1 MKSKGA
7 VKFFAIALAVVCLFQ
22 LSFTFVANYYEGKAE
37 SYANGNKEKK
47 RHYLDSLSRKPVYNL
62 LLRKYNFMDVKER
75 KINLGLDLRGGM
87 HVTLAVAMNEFVKQL
102 SGNNDDPA
110 FNKALAKTVEEQ
122 KNSQRNFI
130 DLFYENMRKQN
141 PNVKLA
147 QYFATLENKENI
159 SFSSSNDEVIAFLKK
174 ESQSALERTFN
185 ILRTRIDKF
194 GVTQPNIQPDYDA
207 GRIIVELPGADD
219 PERVRKYLQG
229 SAKLEFYETYTLAE
243 LYPFLQDADKELFAI
258 QEAEKATKGGSS
270 NKADTT
276 TTAKN
281 DLIPTAKKDTTTSAG
296 MPLAGGK
303 KDSLKTAEAKND
315 STRKETP
322 LLTALFAF
330 GLNQDMAQSST
341 VGYVPIADTA
351 KVNKLLAIEAVKNAF
366 PPDVKF
372 AWSAKPMG
380 GQSGELLELT
390 ALKTTGLEGEEA
402 ALTGDVIT
410 DARKDLSQQGA
421 NYEVSMQMNT
431 EGAARWAQITKQNIG
446 KSIAIVLDDQ
456 VFSAPRVNNEIPGGR
471 SQITGNFTANEA
483 NDLANILKAGKL
495 PVRVQIIEEAV
506 VGPSLGQD
514 SINKGLL
521 SLFAGLIAIIIFM
534 VVYYQ
539 RSGWV
544 ANIALLINLFFLIG
558 VLTSLSAALTLPG
571 MAGILLTL
579 AMAVD
584 ANVLIYERIREELA
598 HGKSVKLAV
607 AEGFKNAMASIVD
620 GNLTTLLVG
629 IILLAFGSGPVYGFA
644 VVLVIGILTSMF
656 TSILISRLIFDW
668 LLEKEKK
675 VTFGSM
681 NPLRG
686 INFDFVGKRKY
697 SYIFSGVTILIGIIS
712 LTFHGLN
719 YGVEFK
725 GGQSFVV
732 GFNQAAE
739 LSEVRE
745 NLTKTF
751 EGRTPEVKVFGEATK
766 LNIITDYL
774 VDDNSPN
781 ASEKVKTKL
790 MEGLAQYKGAHI
802 LSSQKVGSS
811 VATDIKNSALSSI
824 IFSLLGIFL
833 YIVIRFKSWQ
843 FAAGATLAL
852 AHDVFFVVSIFS
864 IFKDIMPFSM
874 DIDQAIVAALLTI
887 CGYSINDT
895 VVVFDRIREHLNM
908 NKRAPMIPVIN
919 RAINETL
926 SRTIITSLTVFI
938 AVVILFIFGGQVIKG
953 FAFAMMIGVAL
964 GTYSSI
970 FVATPL
976 AVDFQKKSDLDATT
990 PNPVPAKA

>member
-22 LSFTFVANYYEGKAE
+22 LSFTFVATYYEGKAKD
-37 SYANGNKEKK
+37 YAKGDPEKK
-47 RHYLDSLSRKPVYNL
+47 RYFLDSLSRKPVYNL

-110 FNKALAKTVEEQ
+110 FNKALARTVEDQ

-147 QYFATLENKENI
+147 QYFATLENKDNI
-159 SFSSSNDEVIAFLKK
+159 SFSSSNEEVITFLKG

-243 LYPFLQDADKELFAI
+243 LYPFIQDADKELFAI
-258 QEAEKATKGGSS
+258 QEAEKATKGGT
-270 NKADTT
+270 KTD
-276 TTAKN
+276 TAKT
-281 DLIPTAKKDTTTSAG
+281 DLIPTAKTDTASNTG
-296 MPLAGGK
+296 IPMAGGTN
-303 KDSLKTAEAKND
+303 KDSLSLAQAKAD
-315 STRKETP
+315 SARKETP
-322 LLTALFAF
+322 LLNALFAF

-341 VGYVPIADTA
+341 VGYVPIADTG
-351 KVNKLLAIEAVKNAF
+351 KVMKLLSKDEVRNAF

-372 AWSAKPMG
+372 AWGAKPMG
-380 GQSGELLELT
+380 GQSGELMELT

-410 DARKDLSQQGA
+410 DARKDLSQTGA

-446 KSIAIVLDDQ
+446 KSIAIVLDDL
-456 VFSAPRVNNEIPGGR
+456 VYSAPRVNNEIPGGR
-471 SQITGNFTANEA
+471 SQITGNFTANDA
-483 NDLANILKAGKL
+483 SDLANILKAGKL

-514 SINKGLL
+514 AIN
-521 SLFAGLIAIIIFM
+521 SGLISLLIGLVAIIIFM
-534 VVYYQ
+534 VVYYS

-544 ANIALLINLFFLIG
+544 ANLALIINLFFIIG
-558 VLTSLSAALTLPG
+558 VLTSLQAALTLPG

-584 ANVLIYERIREELA
+584 ANVLIYERIREELKD
-598 HGKSVKLAV
+598 GKGIKLAV
-607 AEGFKNAMASIVD
+607 AEGFKNAMASIID
-620 GNLTTLLVG
+620 ANITTLLVG
-629 IILLAFGSGPVYGFA
+629 IILLTFGSGPIYGFA
-644 VVLVIGILTSMF
+644 VILVIGILTSMF
-656 TSILISRLIFDW
+656 TAILISRLIFEW

-675 VTFGSM
+675 VTFGTM
-681 NPLRG
+681 NLLKG
-686 INFDFVGKRKY
+686 INYDFVGKRKY
-697 SYIFSGVTILIGIIS
+697 SYIFSGAMILIGVVS
-712 LTFHGLN
+712 LFINGLN

-725 GGQSFVV
+725 GGHSFVV
-732 GFNQAAE
+732 GFDQPANITQ
-739 LSEVRE
+739 VRE
-745 NLTKTF
+745 NLTDAF
-751 EGRTPEVKVFGEATK
+751 EGRKPEVKTFGDENK
-766 LNIITDYL
+766 LNITTDYL
-774 VDDNSPN
+774 VDVNTPE
-781 ASEKVKTKL
+781 ASDKVRTKL
-790 MEGLAQYKGAHI
+790 MEGLSQYKGAEI

-811 VATDIKNSALSSI
+811 IATDIKNSAWSSI
-824 IFSLLGIFL
+824 LFSLLAIFL
-833 YIVIRFKSWQ
+833 YIIIRFKRWQ
-843 FAAGATLAL
+843 FALGATLAL
-852 AHDVFFVVSIFS
+852 MHDVFFVITIFS
-864 IFKDIMPFSM
+864 LFKDIMPFSM
-874 DIDQAIVAALLTI
+874 DIDQALIAALLTI

-895 VVVFDRIREHLNM
+895 VVVFDRIREYMGMH
-908 NKRAPMIPVIN
+908 KKAPMVPLIN
-919 RAINETL
+919 DAINKTL
-926 SRTIITSLTVFI
+926 SRTVITSFTVFL
-938 AVVILFIFGGQVIKG
+938 VMLVIFIFGGQVIKG
-953 FAFAMMIGVAL
+953 FSFAMMLGVIV

-970 FVATPL
+970 FVATPI
-976 AVDFQKKSDLDATT
+976 VIDFQTKNIAE
-990 PNPVPAKA
+990 PNAVPARA